1 MKNSAQCKRSLL
13 LLPTQTSLL
22 SSSAPCWKRA
32 RDETSCSA
40 YGPTLT
46 LADGAKLASRR
57 SLPITNSLYDA
68 LTRLVRARI
77 GEDWER
83 DAAAPL
89 LRNRRGQPVTRRYL
103 ETTAARV
110 REFNPA
116 IGS

>member
-57 SLPITNSLYDA
+57 SLPI
-68 LTRLVRARI
+68 